1 MPKKSSSPVVKDD
14 LFALI
19 KAMSP
24 SEKRYFSVNNSRKRD
39 NKGQE
44 ERSEYLDLYDLLSK
58 MEEYDDTKLKQSFK
72 ARLADTKAYL
82 YDAILRSIRQYRSKR
97 LRYGQIK
104 DKILD
109 ARYLNDLGLYD
120 QAFASL
126 DSATEMAESIDDNLS
141 LLEINRERRKIM
153 RMQLNQPMIEAMAE
167 NIADYPLVLQKIQ
180 LEALCLEK
188 YDQIMGKMVL
198 NAIVKSEEEQAQLA
212 QDFHLLLHLDHEPKQ
227 PLARLRFFQG
237 RFFYYFYLGD
247 LENAYE
253 NSNIV
258 LAIWAEQPLLQ
269 VEEKIMYI
277 NDMTNNLNV
286 LCKFKRYEEAS
297 KKLATLKKI
306 ETHSFHEEYLLF
318 RRFTHLDL
326 YLRINQ
332 VELNQLDQ
340 LESSVMQGLK
350 LYKIPA
356 GTESS
361 MLYSLTFLFYMAERY
376 QVCIEYTDRILKRYQ
391 VQDRIDARFS
401 ASLIRILA
409 MYDNDDE
416 QIDNA
421 FRSTLRL
428 FQAQNADFDLSFE
441 HEVVNFFQ
449 KLNKATE
456 RERKTLITDF
466 LRQVIQNHP
475 DTTKY
480 RMEINEVM
488 AHWCQAK
495 LKSISFAEQVRRG
508 GNPFENT

>member
-1 MPKKSSSPVVKDD
+1 MSKKNSRPVVKDD

-39 NKGQE
+39 SKGQE

-58 MEEYDDTKLKQSFK
+58 MEEYDDTKLKQAFK

-126 DSATEMAESIDDNLS
+126 DSAAEMAESIDDNLS

-153 RMQLNQPMIEAMAE
+153 RMQLNQPMIEALADCIAE
-167 NIADYPLVLQKIQ
+167 YPQTLQKIQ
-180 LEALCLEK
+180 IEADHLEK
-188 YDQIMGKMVL
+188 YDQIMSKMVL
-198 NAIVKSEEEQAQLA
+198 NAMVKSEEEQQDLA
-212 QDFHLLLHLDHEPKQ
+212 QDFKLMLDLNNEPTR

-237 RFFYYFYLGD
+237 RFFYYYYLGD
-247 LENAYE
+247 LQNAYK
-253 NSNIV
+253 NSNEV
-258 LAIWAEQPLLQ
+258 LKIWSALPILQ

-286 LCKFKRYEEAS
+286 LCRFKQYDKAS
-297 KKLATLKKI
+297 KKLSDLKKI

-332 VELNQLDQ
+332 VELNELDE
-340 LESSVMQGLK
+340 LEASVAQGLK
-350 LYKIPA
+350 QYKIPV

-361 MLYSLTFLFYMAERY
+361 MLYNLTFLFYMAERY
-376 QVCIEYTDRILKRYQ
+376 DVCIDYTDRILKRYQ

-401 ASLIRILA
+401 ASIIRILA
-409 MYDNDDE
+409 MYDSDDE

-428 FQAQNADFDLSFE
+428 FQAQSADFDLGFE
-441 HEVVNFFQ
+441 NEIVQFFQ

-456 RERKTLITDF
+456 RDRKSLIMEF
-466 LRQVIQNHP
+466 LDHLIQHHLDP
-475 DTTKY
+475 AKY
-480 RMEINEVM
+480 RMGMNEVM
-488 AHWCQAK
+488 AHWCRAK
-495 LKSISFAEQVRRG
+495 LKGIGFAEQVRRG
-508 GNPFENT
+508 GSPFQTT